1 MPIVYDG
8 LAPLPKDMG
17 IAELT
22 RLANLRHAQARQADR
37 AITDIMHCAISAL
50 HREEQCQ
57 RTPSPLGRP
66 LDFNPRGG
74 RFDAGRGHHL
84 NDGLWMSESDMT
96 KPDT

>member
-37 AITDIMHCAISAL
+37 AIADIMHRAISA
-50 HREEQCQ
+50 RSTNAFSAWAAPGFQPE
-57 RTPSPLGRP
+57 GRSVRCRQEAP
-66 LDFNPRGG
+66 
-74 RFDAGRGHHL
+74 
-84 NDGLWMSESDMT
+84 WMSGSDMT